1 MLSSLKR
8 VQRYSIFM
16 KPPNV
21 LKTFFKKNQKNL
33 RKRWETSDFRGI
45 SSGISTA
52 FGLNRI
58 SSHLVFHFF
67 SCRFSFL
74 FVSIFIYFRV
84 DFQKDSFCISK
95 GLLLHS
101 KRTPFTPQKDSFCTP
116 KGLLLQAHPIAA
128 GQKGQFRCKLFV
140 QIPQ

>member
-1 MLSSLKR
+1 
-8 VQRYSIFM
+8 M

-58 SSHLVFHFF
+58 SSHLVFHSF

-74 FVSIFIYFRV
+74 FVLIFKRTPFAS
-84 DFQKDSFCISK
+84 QKDSFYTPK
-95 GLLLHS
+95 GLLLHL
-101 KRTPFTPQKDSFCTP
+101 KRTPFTPQKDPFCKPT
-116 KGLLLQAHPIAA
+116 LLQQGKRGSFGANFSFIFHNNYIKEALYE
-128 GQKGQFRCKLFV
+128 CV
-140 QIPQ
+140 